1 MKKKLYYSCA
11 LALNT
16 KSLSGS
22 VVEKIAV
29 LFLYP
34 SIKGEVFIS
43 ISVENIGL
51 VLVPS
56 LMVLHT
62 PIFENHAR

>member
-1 MKKKLYYSCA
+1 MKKILYYSCA

-43 ISVENIGL
+43 ISSGEYWLGVGTILDG
-51 VLVPS
+51 V
-56 LMVLHT
+56 T
-62 PIFENHAR
+62 HANL